1 MDANIGDITGVV
13 PLNSNAGRML
23 LECGWFYG
31 SAFVIAV
38 RREVRREAVLVIN
51 GHGMWPAGAGTA
63 QGPVIG
69 VRWLVVY

>member
-1 MDANIGDITGVV
+1 MRDITGVV

-31 SAFVIAV
+31 SAFATAV

-51 GHGMWPAGAGTA
+51 GHGRRPAGADTA
-63 QGPVIG
+63 
-69 VRWLVVY
+69 RVVKF